1 MAAACNNGFPGEF
14 GTVHKEQQGDGG
26 RCQPFNNRNETA
38 PRREERGQQDD
49 TNQGQRK
56 RIKDTKKFHNHS

>member
-1 MAAACNNGFPGEF
+1 M
-14 GTVHKEQQGDGG
+14 HKEQQGNGCRG
-26 RCQPFNNRNETA
+26 QSFNNRNETA